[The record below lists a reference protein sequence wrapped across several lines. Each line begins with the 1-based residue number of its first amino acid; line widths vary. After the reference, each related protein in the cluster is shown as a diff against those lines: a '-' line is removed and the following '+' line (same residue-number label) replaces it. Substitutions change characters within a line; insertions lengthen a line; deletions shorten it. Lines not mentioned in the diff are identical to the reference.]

1 MQSLPL
7 GERVIEVDLRAAAHL
22 VDHATRQAV
31 LIWEKVMPTPVG
43 FSTSPPYLRN
53 RSAKRSAATE
63 TPPLSPSGSR
73 NVFSDCMPV
82 PGEGEGVATE
92 AQPAK
97 QAKLLV
103 VEDDVM
109 IRMLLADMLCEIGYT
124 VAAEAASVDEA
135 LEATRKTDFD
145 LAILDADL
153 QGRSVSPVV
162 DALVAR
168 DIGFVFVTGYGD
180 HGLLA
185 YRNRPTLNKP
195 FQIDALKRCC
205 KSALRPGSH

>member
-1 MQSLPL
+1 
-7 GERVIEVDLRAAAHL
+7 
-22 VDHATRQAV
+22 
-31 LIWEKVMPTPVG
+31 
-43 FSTSPPYLRN
+43 
-53 RSAKRSAATE
+53 
-63 TPPLSPSGSR
+63 
-73 NVFSDCMPV
+73 
-82 PGEGEGVATE
+82 VATE
-92 AQPAK
+92 AQPAR
-97 QAKLLV
+97 AKLLV
-103 VEDDVM
+103 VEDDEM

-135 LEATRKTDFD
+135 MEATSKTEFD

-153 QGRSVSPVV
+153 KGRSVSPVA

-185 YRNRPTLNKP
+185 YRNRPMLNKP

-205 KSALRPGSH
+205 TSALEQSSQ